1 MTIDTACSS
10 SLTAFHLACQ
20 SVRTGEAEMAV
31 VGGANLMFGYGSL
44 SYSLQLQGSLLM

>member
-20 SVRTGEAEMAV
+20 SIRTGESDMVSEAESPLLRMILA
-31 VGGANLMFGYGSL
+31 GAADFV
-44 SYSLQLQGSLLM
+44 